1 MAGRGG
7 IQQVGLVGTIGNWT
21 NAASQIRNPRSQIGL
36 RDVRAAQSVRSDIS
50 DFGFEMQDWSN
61 FEICLIFSS
70 GLIMKKH
77 QMLIGGEWH
86 NSATG
91 EWIESMNPF
100 TAAPWALIPRGG
112 KDDVNHAVAAAK
124 KAFYSNPWRGLTAT
138 ARGALLRRFA
148 DLVASE
154 AERLAEIETTDNGK
168 LLAEMRA
175 QLNYLPQWFHY
186 FGGLADKIEGRVIPI
201 DKPGVFNFT
210 REEPLGVVAAITPWN
225 SPLLLAAWKL
235 APALAAGNTVVW
247 KPSEFSSVSAL
258 AFGELFA
265 KAGFPPGIVNIV
277 TGYGNEVG
285 EPLITHPDV
294 AKVAFTGGDRTGE
307 HIYQLAARGIKHVTL
322 ELGGKS
328 ANIVFDD
335 ADLDQAVNGVVS
347 GIFAATG
354 QTCIAGSRALIHRP
368 IYDVFV
374 DRLVALA
381 KTARMGNPLD
391 LSTQV
396 GPITTRPQYEKVLE
410 YIRIAR
416 EEGAVCRLGGG
427 PARGPECGAGWFV
440 EPTVFTGVRPDMRV
454 ANEEIFGPVLSIIPF
469 EDEDEAV
476 RIANGTIY
484 GLAAGVWTTNIR
496 RAFVMAEKLEAGTVW
511 VNMYRAISY
520 MSPFGGY
527 KRSGLGRESGIDA
540 IREYLQTKSVWI
552 DISGNAPN
560 PFVIR

>member
-1 MAGRGG
+1 
-7 IQQVGLVGTIGNWT
+7 
-21 NAASQIRNPRSQIGL
+21 
-36 RDVRAAQSVRSDIS
+36 
-50 DFGFEMQDWSN
+50 
-61 FEICLIFSS
+61 
-70 GLIMKKH
+70 MKKH
-77 QMLIGGEWH
+77 QMLIGGAWVDP
-86 NSATG
+86 AGG
-91 EWIESMNPF
+91 EWLESVNPF

-112 KDDVNHAVAAAK
+112 REDVSRAVAAAK
-124 KAFYSNPWRGLTAT
+124 KTFYNSEWRGLTAS

-148 DLVASE
+148 DLVAPQ
-154 AERLAEIETTDNGK
+154 ADRLAEIETTDNGK
-168 LLAEMRA
+168 LLAEMRG

-201 DKPGVFNFT
+201 DKPGIFNFT

-247 KPSEFSSVSAL
+247 KPSEYSSVSAF
-258 AFGELFA
+258 AFGEFFE
-265 KAGFPPGIVNIV
+265 KAGFPPGVVNIV

-285 EPLITHPDV
+285 EPLVTHSDV

-307 HIYQLAARGIKHVTL
+307 HIYQLAARGLKHVTL

-335 ADLDQAVNGVVS
+335 ADLDQAVNGVVA
-347 GIFAATG
+347 GIFAASG

-368 IYDVFV
+368 IHDAFLE
-374 DRLVALA
+374 RLLAVA
-381 KTARMGNPLD
+381 KTARMGNPLE

-410 YIRIAR
+410 YMRIAKQ
-416 EEGAVCRLGGG
+416 EGAVCRLGGG
-427 PARGPECGAGWFV
+427 PAERPECGAGWFV

-476 RIANGTIY
+476 HIANSTIY
-484 GLAAGVWTTNIR
+484 GLAAGVWTSSIR
-496 RAFVMAEKLEAGTVW
+496 RALLMSERLEAGTVW
-511 VNMYRAISY
+511 VNTYRAISY
-520 MSPFGGY
+520 TSPFGGY
-527 KRSGLGRESGIDA
+527 KRSGIGRESGIDA

-552 DISGNAPN
+552 DISGKAPN
-560 PFVIR
+560 PFVGR